1 MPPLSP
7 RPRRAV
13 EIRRAKARVAEAV
26 IDEAKLGGFDW
37 LTELPWDEALAAN
50 KSTREFM
57 SDLMSKDLDVA
68 LVSVRCACTGWGGVS
83 CTPGAMVV
91 PPPHHHPSPANI
103 DDDRP
108 RAHPT

>member
-1 MPPLSP
+1 MPHPSVFS

-37 LTELPWDEALAAN
+37 LKLPWDEALASN

-57 SDLMSKDLDVA
+57 SDLMSQDPDVA
-68 LVSVRCACTGWGGVS
+68 LVSQCTVLHGGWWCVVRT
-83 CTPGAMVV
+83 
-91 PPPHHHPSPANI
+91 
-103 DDDRP
+103 RY
-108 RAHPT
+108 